1 MVKTMVSCRFSL
13 NQSNEYRAVSN
24 RRGEWDRAVVA
35 TIVAPCADSMSQNN
49 ATLRRRLFSHG
60 LAVLKRRARQAGG
73 ESHLRYRRGT
83 IITLLCHQRWLG
95 GKSPPSMEVLIENH
109 GTKWGSFQPCLP
121 EMIISRIKIDPE
133 KCQLLA
139 DTIVWGHTQLM
150 SWQGLWELDGGG
162 LGSCL
167 VVLLLS
173 LSILFI

>member
-1 MVKTMVSCRFSL
+1 
-13 NQSNEYRAVSN
+13 
-24 RRGEWDRAVVA
+24 
-35 TIVAPCADSMSQNN
+35 
-49 ATLRRRLFSHG
+49 
-60 LAVLKRRARQAGG
+60 
-73 ESHLRYRRGT
+73 
-83 IITLLCHQRWLG
+83 
-95 GKSPPSMEVLIENH
+95 MEVLIENH

>member
-1 MVKTMVSCRFSL
+1 MNIGQFRIEGVNGIGQSL
-13 NQSNEYRAVSN
+13 LQSLHPVRIRCPKIT
-24 RRGEWDRAVVA
+24 RR
-35 TIVAPCADSMSQNN
+35 CA
-49 ATLRRRLFSHG
+49 AGCFSHG

-162 LGSCL
+162 WEAVWWFCFCL
-167 VVLLLS
+167 CPS
-173 LSILFI
+173 YLFKVMIPID